1 MRKCRKLMLMSIFF
15 VFCSLGFS
23 KTFFQV
29 YLNDASLA
37 NLREKPSSSS
47 KILDVYEEKG
57 DWLYITYG
65 DSPHIP
71 VAYVHRSQVKKEK

>member
-1 MRKCRKLMLMSIFF
+1 MKK
-15 VFCSLGFS
+15 
-23 KTFFQV
+23 K
-29 YLNDASLA
+29 
-37 NLREKPSSSS
+37 
-47 KILDVYEEKG
+47 